1 MNIRY
6 LKELL
11 DNTRE
16 IMVIGKTAEVNGV
29 VCHVMG
35 VVRDGTKMR
44 LLVLQY
50 DEEFHRRVQEAEVLQ
65 DDQDFLQYVDENSED
80 YLSYIPEIPQTN
92 RMVLLGTREIEATNP
107 FQGVRKIAFGEGEF
121 EVNSWGSQ
129 LLSAQDWKSVLLLY
143 EFLHHAWQPDGIDLQ
158 SIDRLFLTSMELDG
172 EYTAIPSFGENP
184 ILRFIMGPESIPYPV
199 EQPIKLVVGEN
210 YPNKLWFQNGVNGEE
225 HWAHINR
232 VYLMDVWAEMEKNF
246 ANDELQ
252 EQMNQQQ
259 LSRIKADFEKRLLK
273 ICPRGMCFPVIE
285 YECEQDISLQFY
297 SQAYLDAIPVN
308 RNSSMGFSVQPNQP
322 TGKLGMKLMAEII
335 QEPFPENTASI
346 DAELFQYYQKRTS
359 IDIVLK

>member
-1 MNIRY
+1 
-6 LKELL
+6 
-11 DNTRE
+11 
-16 IMVIGKTAEVNGV
+16 
-29 VCHVMG
+29 
-35 VVRDGTKMR
+35 
-44 LLVLQY
+44 
-50 DEEFHRRVQEAEVLQ
+50 
-65 DDQDFLQYVDENSED
+65 
-80 YLSYIPEIPQTN
+80 
-92 RMVLLGTREIEATNP
+92 LLGTREIDATNP
-107 FQGVRKIAFGEGEF
+107 FQGVRKISIGKGEF
-121 EVNSWGSQ
+121 EVKGWESQ
-129 LLSAQDWKSVLLLY
+129 LLSVQDWKSVLLLY
-143 EFLHHAWQPDGIDLQ
+143 EFLHLGWQPDGINLQ
-158 SIDRLFLTSMELDG
+158 SIDRLFLISMELDG

-184 ILRFIMGPESIPYPV
+184 LLRFTMGPESITYPV
-199 EQPIKLVVGEN
+199 EQPIKLVVGEE
-210 YPNKLWFQNGVNGEE
+210 YSSKLWFQNRLNGEE

-232 VYLMDVWAEMEKNF
+232 VYLMDVWAEMENSF

-285 YECEQDISLQFY
+285 YECEQDISLQFF

-322 TGKLGMKLMAEII
+322 TGKLGMKLMAAII